1 MAIRS
6 LKSGIFSRSAM
17 VGNTLIYPGSFESIA
32 SVDVGSGGASS
43 VTFSSIPATYTHLQI
58 RGIGRAANSVTDENF
73 VLQFNSDTGA
83 NYSLHNIYGTGSSVG
98 ANATT
103 NFTASYFARTS
114 GASSGASMFGAVVSD
129 ILDYANT
136 NKYKTLRSL
145 SGHDQNGSGYMTLM
159 SGSWR
164 STSAVTT
171 ITIKNETGLNIAEYS
186 SFALYGVN

>member
-1 MAIRS
+1 MSPI
-6 LKSGIFSRSAM
+6 LGIIASSIQNSIA
-17 VGNTLIYPGSFESIA
+17 NANSYESIA
-32 SVDVGSGGASS
+32 TVTVGSGGTSA
-43 VTFSSIPATYTHLQI
+43 VTFSSIPSTYTHLQI
-58 RGIGRAANSVTDENF
+58 RGIGRASNSVTDENF

-83 NYSLHNIYGTGSSVG
+83 NYSLHNVYGTGSAVG
-98 ANATT
+98 ANGTT

-114 GASSGASMFGAVVSD
+114 GASSGASIFGAVVSD

-164 STSAVTT
+164 STSAVTS

-186 SFALYGVN
+186 SFALYGIRG